1 MMRSRLTLLVIVLL
15 VLCLV
20 AVAAAC
26 TQQDSP
32 GPESSPTAQAV
43 DAAEAPILYSLVDFE
58 TYSSIVDL
66 SGVADLVI
74 VGTVDRVAGH
84 DLDYGTSDPEEK
96 QNHRPTPVVYYE
108 VSVAEALKGSAD
120 GSSIIVVRPDAAEV
134 YNEDSTPL
142 NPGHSVVLFLKKRT
156 YTPGITTYKDSVI
169 YVPVSM
175 DNGVFDVA
183 DNAPEGFDGRIPG
196 NTVVTPRGQKAVMFG
211 EGATYTMAEVR
222 QAIP

>member
-1 MMRSRLTLLVIVLL
+1 MIRSRLTLLGIAVLT
-15 VLCLV
+15 LCLV

-32 GPESSPTAQAV
+32 GPESSPTAQAI

-74 VGTVDRVAGH
+74 VGTVDRVAGR

-96 QNHRPTPVVYYE
+96 QYHTGIPVVYYE
-108 VSVAEALKGSAD
+108 VSVDETLKGSAD
-120 GSSIIVVRPDAAEV
+120 ASSIIVVRTDGDRV
-134 YNEDSTPL
+134 YNDDSTPL

-156 YTPGITTYKDSVI
+156 YTPGITTYKNSVI

-211 EGATYTMAEVR
+211 EGATFTMAEVR